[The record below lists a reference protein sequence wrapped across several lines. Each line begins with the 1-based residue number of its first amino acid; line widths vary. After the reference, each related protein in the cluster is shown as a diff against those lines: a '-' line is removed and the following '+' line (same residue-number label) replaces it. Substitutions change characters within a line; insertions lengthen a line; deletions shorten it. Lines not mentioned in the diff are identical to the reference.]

1 MAHEATVSGLGVSVD
16 DEGGEGAPVVVLR
29 ARGQALPIFIS
40 TDQAKS
46 ISHALDGRPFERPLT
61 HDLFVEMLTEFGGA
75 IDRVRID
82 DLSGSTFLAKIDAER
97 YAGGERR
104 ELTFDAARATPS
116 PWRSESNVRSSSAR
130 PSSTRPAARRT
141 PSRPDSGR
149 RQ

>member
-16 DEGGEGAPVVVLR
+16 DEGSEGAPVVVLR

-104 ELTFDAARATPS
+104 ELTFDA
-116 PWRSESNVRSSSAR
+116 R
-130 PSSTRPAARRT
+130 PSDAIAVALRVECPILVGEAVLDEAGRPPDAFETR
-141 PSRPDSGR
+141 
-149 RQ
+149 

>member
-16 DEGGEGAPVVVLR
+16 DEGSEGTPVVVLR

-104 ELTFDAARATPS
+104 ELTFDA
-116 PWRSESNVRSSSAR
+116 R
-130 PSSTRPAARRT
+130 PSDAIAVALRVECPILVGEAVLDEAGRPPDAFETR
-141 PSRPDSGR
+141 
-149 RQ
+149 